1 MKFLRY
7 LRRAAVLPPLVIT
20 LWGWVLVWSSLSS
33 RLDLLLNAAFHPV
46 VAVAGVVLMLVG
58 LMQLRLA
65 GRRRVPVAP
74 LGWLSSALV
83 ALLILLLPPQPSF
96 SDLAAN
102 RPDSLPAAPTLSF
115 FLPPEQRTLTEWVRL
130 LRSQPDPEL
139 HAGDP
144 VRISG
149 FVLDRPGEPLQL
161 ARLTVRCCL
170 ADATPAGLP
179 VDWPAETDPQVD
191 QWFEIEGTMTVQ
203 ERNGVP
209 ISVVKP
215 TRVTLIPRPERPL
228 EP

>member
-1 MKFLRY
+1 MRP
-7 LRRAAVLPPLVIT
+7 LRRASVLPPLVLT
-20 LWGWVLVWSSLSS
+20 LWGWVLLWSSLSS

-46 VAVAGVVLMLVG
+46 VTIAGAVLMLLG

-65 GRRRVPVAP
+65 PRRRVAVSPF
-74 LGWLSSALV
+74 GWLSSALV
-83 ALLILLLPPQPSF
+83 ALLILVLPPQPSF
-96 SDLAAN
+96 SDLAAS
-102 RPDSLPAAPTLSF
+102 RPDSLPAAPSLSF

-179 VDWPAETDPQVD
+179 VDWPAEANPQAD
-191 QWFEIEGTMTVQ
+191 QWFSIEGTMIVQ

-209 ISVVKP
+209 VSVVKP
-215 TRVTLIPRPERPL
+215 SQMTLIPRPERPL

>member
-1 MKFLRY
+1 MRSLRH
-7 LRRAAVLPPLVIT
+7 LRRSAVLPPLVLT

-46 VAVAGVVLMLVG
+46 VVIAGVVLMLLG
-58 LMQLRLA
+58 LLQLRLL
-65 GRRRVPVAP
+65 GRRRAGVAP
-74 LGWLSSALV
+74 LGWLLSAGV
-83 ALLILLLPPQPSF
+83 ALLILVLPPEPSF
-96 SDLAAN
+96 SDLAAS
-102 RPDSLPAAPTLSF
+102 RPDSLPAAPSLSF

-179 VDWPAETDPQVD
+179 VDWPEEANPQPD
-191 QWFEIEGTMTVQ
+191 QWFSIEGTMIVQ
-203 ERNGVP
+203 ERNGVQV
-209 ISVVKP
+209 SVVKP
-215 TRVTLIPRPERPL
+215 NRMTLIPRPERPL